1 MNAKIISSGHY
12 LPKGTLTNDD
22 LSKVVDTSDEWIR
35 SRTGIGSR
43 HMATDENTSDL
54 AYIAAVDALKK
65 ASLDPKDLDFIIVAT
80 ITPDYVFPSVA
91 AMLQKRLGMRDVFA
105 LDINAACTGF
115 IYALETA
122 LGLFATG
129 RYQKGLVIGAETLTK
144 IVDFTDR
151 NTCVLFGDGAGA
163 FVLGAASH
171 PHFIAVDIHA
181 AGEVDA
187 LALESYPLKD
197 DLKTKT
203 TAWPFLSMNGKEVF
217 RFAVDAVPKVIQ
229 SLLEKSGKTVDD
241 IGAFVLHQA
250 NQRILDKAA
259 KDFGIPY
266 DKLVSTLE
274 YTGNT
279 SSASVPIA
287 FEKAL
292 EAKMIK
298 RGDLVIM
305 VGFGGGLTWGGVL
318 VEY

>member
-1 MNAKIISSGHY
+1 MNAKILSSGHY
-12 LPKGTLTNDD
+12 LPKGTLTNED
-22 LSKVVDTSDEWIR
+22 LSNMVDTSDEWIR

-54 AYIAAVDALKK
+54 AYQAALNALKK
-65 ASLDPKDLDFIIVAT
+65 GNLDPQELDFIIVAT

-91 AMLQKRLGMRDVFA
+91 AMLQKRLGMRQVFA

-115 IYALETA
+115 IYAIESA

-144 IVDFTDR
+144 IIDFTDR

-163 FVLGAASH
+163 FVLEASEKN
-171 PHFIAVDIHA
+171 HFKAIDIHA
-181 AGEVDA
+181 DGVIDS
-187 LALESYPLKD
+187 LSLEGYPLKE
-197 DLKTKT
+197 DLMTVKN
-203 TAWPFLSMNGKEVF
+203 AWPFLQMQGKEVF

-229 SLLEKSGKTVDD
+229 NLFDATGYTSSD

-259 KDFGIPY
+259 KDFGIEPS
-266 DKLVSTLE
+266 KLVSTLE

-292 EAKMIK
+292 EAGMIK
-298 RGDLVIM
+298 RGDNIVM

>member
-1 MNAKIISSGHY
+1 MNAKILSSGHY
-12 LPKGTLTNDD
+12 LPKGTLTNED
-22 LSKVVDTSDEWIR
+22 LSKMVDTSDEWIR

-54 AYIAAVDALKK
+54 AYQAALNALKK
-65 ASLDPKDLDFIIVAT
+65 GNLDPQELDFIIVAT

-91 AMLQKRLGMRDVFA
+91 AMLQKRLGMRQVFA

-115 IYALETA
+115 IYAIESA

-144 IVDFTDR
+144 IIDFTDR

-163 FVLGAASH
+163 FVLEASEKN
-171 PHFIAVDIHA
+171 HFKAIDIHA
-181 AGEVDA
+181 DGVIDS
-187 LALESYPLKD
+187 LSLEGYPLKE
-197 DLKTKT
+197 DLMTVKN
-203 TAWPFLSMNGKEVF
+203 AWPFLQMQGKEVF

-229 SLLEKSGKTVDD
+229 NLFDATGYTSSD

-259 KDFGIPY
+259 KDFGIEPS
-266 DKLVSTLE
+266 KLVSTLE

-292 EAKMIK
+292 EAGMIK
-298 RGDLVIM
+298 RGDNIVM

>member
-1 MNAKIISSGHY
+1 MNAKIVSSGHY

-22 LSKVVDTSDEWIR
+22 LSNMVDTSDEWIR

-43 HMATDENTSDL
+43 HMATGENTSDL
-54 AYIAAVDALKK
+54 AFHAAMDALKK
-65 ASLDPKDLDFIIVAT
+65 GQIDPQSLDFIIVAT

-91 AMLQKRLGMRDVFA
+91 AMLQKRLGMRQVYA

-115 IYALETA
+115 IYALENA

-129 RYQKGLVIGAETLTK
+129 RYQRGLVIGAEVLTK

-163 FVLGAASH
+163 FVLEASNH
-171 PHFIAVDIHA
+171 PHFKAVDIHA
-181 AGEVDA
+181 DGVVES
-187 LALESYPLKD
+187 LALEGYPLKEN
-197 DLKTKT
+197 LLTPHG
-203 TAWPFLSMNGKEVF
+203 AWPFLQMQGKEVF

-229 SLLEKSGKTVDD
+229 NLLDQTGYTSED
-241 IGAFVLHQA
+241 IDAFVLHQA

-259 KDFGIPY
+259 KDFGI
-266 DKLVSTLE
+266 DSSKLVSTLE

-292 EAKMIK
+292 EQGMIK
-298 RGDLVIM
+298 RGDKVIM

>member
-22 LSKVVDTSDEWIR
+22 LSKLVDTSDEWIR

-54 AYIAAVDALKK
+54 AYFAAMDALKK
-65 ASLDPKDLDFIIVAT
+65 GNVKPEELDFIIVAT

-91 AMLQKRLGMRDVFA
+91 AMLQKRLGMRQVFA

-115 IYALETA
+115 IYALENA
-122 LGLFATG
+122 LGLIATG
-129 RYQKGLVIGAETLTK
+129 RYQKGLVIGAEVLTK
-144 IVDFTDR
+144 IIDFTDR

-163 FVLGAASH
+163 FILEASNH
-171 PHFIAVDIHA
+171 EHFKAIDIHA
-181 AGEVDA
+181 DGVIDS
-187 LALESYPLKD
+187 LALEGYPLKD
-197 DLKTKT
+197 DYQTPKA
-203 TAWPFLSMNGKEVF
+203 AWPFLQMQGREVF

-229 SLLEKSGKTVDD
+229 SLLDQTGIAPEAID
-241 IGAFVLHQA
+241 AYVLHQA

-259 KDFGIPY
+259 KDFGIPQ

-292 EAKMIK
+292 EAGMIK
-298 RGDLVIM
+298 RGDKVVM